1 MLSPGELLAN
11 TSQNSI
17 GTDTYTISAL
27 VDSASPITGIFL
39 DAIKNP
45 ALPGGGPGGQ
55 YGNGNFVVSE
65 FTLDAGISGGT
76 APFTVDTTPP
86 ATPAAPTDASVVNGY
101 VNRVNDTPNQVLTG
115 TAENGSTVTVYD
127 NNIQVGSTT
136 ADATTGFWS
145 FPIGVLPDDS
155 AHSYT
160 VTATDA
166 AGNVSQQSAAL
177 SSVVDTDPDEQAALK
192 LTVGTTAISAAT
204 AALVPFTIAGL
215 ELEDAG
221 TVTFTDVNQ
230 KTVVVNVTG
239 RQTSY
244 TANLSSLADGT
255 ITSSLAVSSD
265 PAGNTFTPVL
275 GNSVTLTQLDHWT
288 NVAGGNWTN
297 SSSWTTWN
305 GTHAVPTGTIDA
317 VFDTSGTYTVNI
329 TTADTAYALLLN
341 NSGTTVADTSGGT
354 LTLTGTGGLS
364 NPNGTLA
371 INAGVFTLNGG
382 ALKAG
387 AISITSGGELLVSAS
402 YTGLMNETL
411 DNGAIV
417 ISGKKSIVS
426 LAGNISGSSEINIQ
440 NGAAATFNGAIT
452 GSEAFTITDTSNA
465 IVNTTISGSG
475 SFALLNSGSLEF
487 GAADSENVTFMAGA
501 NGSLT
506 FDHSLTA
513 PFTGSVSGLSPKN
526 AIILA
531 DLTWTPRKMTA
542 TFSGDTSGGTL
553 TVSNGTNSVALK
565 LLGDYT
571 TASWK
576 LSKDNMG
583 GTRVVD
589 PPVTGSL
596 TSDANNGAA
605 GGIDLS
611 GISFDANTTLAYSAN
626 GNNSGGNLTVSDG
639 LHAQTVAL
647 LGQYMASSFVMA
659 SDGHG
664 GTMITDPPSN
674 QQPLLTHPH
683 G

>member
-354 LTLTGTGGLS
+354 LTLTGTGG
-364 NPNGTLA
+364 
-371 INAGVFTLNGG
+371 
-382 ALKAG
+382 
-387 AISITSGGELLVSAS
+387 
-402 YTGLMNETL
+402 
-411 DNGAIV
+411 
-417 ISGKKSIVS
+417 
-426 LAGNISGSSEINIQ
+426 
-440 NGAAATFNGAIT
+440 
-452 GSEAFTITDTSNA
+452 EAFTITDTSNA

-664 GTMITDPPSN
+664 GTMVTDPPSN
-674 QQPLLTHPH
+674 QQPLLTSSAWIMQPTPRRVIAMPVTPSARLAPRVSSRRAP
-683 G
+683 GLPGMEVKSLTDRMQC